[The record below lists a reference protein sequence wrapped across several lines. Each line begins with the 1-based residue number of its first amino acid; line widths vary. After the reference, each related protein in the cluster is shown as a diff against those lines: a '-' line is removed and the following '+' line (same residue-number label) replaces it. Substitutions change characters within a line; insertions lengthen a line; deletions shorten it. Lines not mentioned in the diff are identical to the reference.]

1 MRFKTKFLIIL
12 LIFIV
17 LNIAA
22 VSANDVN
29 VTDSYQLDGNG
40 FELVVDDYSNGG
52 DDSNSSDVSDDA
64 NITEEM
70 EVIKSTPKIS
80 VKSTKVKS
88 KDTLTIYLK
97 NSSGDPI
104 KSKKLTASIGSKKYS
119 ITTNSKGAADLNINL
134 ATKTHKV
141 TVSRQFL

>member
-1 MRFKTKFLIIL
+1 M
-12 LIFIV
+12 
-17 LNIAA
+17 
-22 VSANDVN
+22 
-29 VTDSYQLDGNG
+29 
-40 FELVVDDYSNGG
+40 
-52 DDSNSSDVSDDA
+52 SDDA
-64 NITEEM
+64 NITEEV

-134 ATKTHKV
+134 AAKTHKV
-141 TVSRQFL
+141 TVSFDGDDKFNPVSRQFL